1 MRTPRYLPGVRNG
14 AVAKRQ
20 GRSKKTATPKAF
32 IGTGIP
38 RQRPSSRRFSSR
50 ASDRHESEGRGSR
63 VMWLMILIGV
73 ALAAGFVF
81 ALRSQINAYR
91 IAQAEEQLKMKLD
104 EYSSQQKFQAL
115 DLAGALS
122 AGESERMARLNGL
135 DNLRLDRVNQNRPER
150 PDNETTHGMK
160 LVSVPPVKAPRAN
173 QNGRLGERLAADGR
187 NGTGPINRPA
197 GRPDA
202 RPVRPGSEAK
212 AAKIVKAVRTGKP
225 AKVVKVVKLN
235 SGPRE
240 SAANKAKADVART
253 KNRRR

>member
-50 ASDRHESEGRGSR
+50 AGDRHESEGRGSR

-91 IAQAEEQLKMKLD
+91 IAQAEEQLRMKLD
-104 EYSSQQKFQAL
+104 EYSSQQPFLGIDQQR
-115 DLAGALS
+115 ALS
-122 AGESERMARLNGL
+122 ANESERAARWNGL
-135 DNLRLDRVNQNRPER
+135 ENIRLDRVNQDRTNRP
-150 PDNETTHGMK
+150 
-160 LVSVPPVKAPRAN
+160 
-173 QNGRLGERLAADGR
+173 
-187 NGTGPINRPA
+187 
-197 GRPDA
+197 
-202 RPVRPGSEAK
+202 
-212 AAKIVKAVRTGKP
+212 
-225 AKVVKVVKLN
+225 
-235 SGPRE
+235 
-240 SAANKAKADVART
+240 
-253 KNRRR
+253 